1 MKSKQLFLIGFI
13 CLPFILGACSLQ
25 ETNQETTT
33 TAENEQMMQSIEA
46 DTTKSIKEKTIT
58 TESIIQKEKPEEK
71 QQIEQIKEKEDHT
84 ALLEEYGEAYANF
97 RNLNHRNEKLKDL
110 MTEEC
115 IKRNGIDVKTGN
127 ALGSE
132 GKVTSIYQN
141 DQNEY
146 AVLLDC
152 IQNGSN
158 IRILLLA
165 KVEGGKIAEMT
176 YNTLKQEY

>member
-1 MKSKQLFLIGFI
+1 MFLQKSV
-13 CLPFILGACSLQ
+13 
-25 ETNQETTT
+25 
-33 TAENEQMMQSIEA
+33 
-46 DTTKSIKEKTIT
+46 
-58 TESIIQKEKPEEK
+58 
-71 QQIEQIKEKEDHT
+71 
-84 ALLEEYGEAYANF
+84 
-97 RNLNHRNEKLKDL
+97 NHRNEKLKGL

-115 IKRNGIDVKTGN
+115 IKMNGIDVKTGN

-141 DQNEY
+141 DQEEY

-152 IQNGSN
+152 IQNGSP

-165 KVEGGKIAEMT
+165 KVEDGKIAEMT

>member
-1 MKSKQLFLIGFI
+1 MRKKILLFTCFFCGG
-13 CLPFILGACSLQ
+13 ILLSGCVQ
-25 ETNQETTT
+25 EETKKDTTT
-33 TAENEQMMQSIEA
+33 TAAVQIMEA
-46 DTTKSIKEKTIT
+46 VNSSKTDKETEKVVS
-58 TESIIQKEKPEEK
+58 TESITQQEKQEEKKKMKESKEKK
-71 QQIEQIKEKEDHT
+71 DYTQ
-84 ALLEEYGEAYANF
+84 LLQKYGDAYANF

-115 IKRNGIDVKTGN
+115 IQMNGIDIETGN

-132 GKVTSIYQN
+132 GKITSIYQN
-141 DQNEY
+141 AQDEY

-152 IQNGSN
+152 IQNGSP

-165 KVEGGKIAEMT
+165 KVEDGKIAEMT

>member
-1 MKSKQLFLIGFI
+1 MRKKILLFTGFI
-13 CLPFILGACSLQ
+13 CGILLLSGCVQ
-25 ETNQETTT
+25 EEAKEDTTT
-33 TAENEQMMQSIEA
+33 TTDVQLMEA
-46 DTTKSIKEKTIT
+46 VSSSKTDKETEKIVSTEST
-58 TESIIQKEKPEEK
+58 TEQEKQEEK
-71 QQIEQIKEKEDHT
+71 KQMEESKEKEDHT
-84 ALLEEYGEAYANF
+84 QLLQKYGDAYANF
-97 RNLNHRNEKLKDL
+97 RNLNHRNEKLKEL

-115 IKRNGIDVKTGN
+115 IQMNGIEVETGN

-141 DQNEY
+141 DQEEY

-152 IQNGSN
+152 IQNESP

-176 YNTLKQEY
+176 YITLKREY